1 MSDLLGGAF
10 VSGFDNPLEML
21 LACHGK
27 MQTQCVTLH
36 KLLQHLPSHGCDT
49 QARQAAQAI
58 LRYFDTAGQNHHD
71 DEEQDLFP
79 PLLATPNTEVHE
91 LIARLLD
98 EHKVLDA
105 AWQQLRPLLLAIA
118 EGRTAELDIKSVEHF
133 IKVHDRHISLENA
146 QLLPQAAKLLDH
158 IQLEALSRS
167 MAARRGVVFPI
178 PVNHP
183 QVK

>member
-118 EGRTAELDIKSVEHF
+118 EGRAAKLDIESVEHF

-146 QLLPQAAKLLDH
+146 QLLPQAERLLDH
-158 IQLEALSRS
+158 IQLEALGRS
-167 MAARRGVVFPI
+167 MAARRGVVFS
-178 PVNHP
+178 NTCWAS
-183 QVK
+183 